1 MNYITIIFIQH
12 YKENQTMQIKL
23 KCSPSFI
30 GQSGG
35 SNPKDK
41 DRSRRSNKYSIPM
54 SATGQSMNLIK
65 M

>member
-23 KCSPSFI
+23 KCSPSFN

-35 SNPKDK
+35 SKPKDK

-54 SATGQSMNLIK
+54 SANSATGQL
-65 M
+65 